1 MVNDG
6 LAASLAP
13 PRFAALLADFAFV
26 AFLLLIFVGL
36 QPFAPPVEV
45 STFGGVVHSSA
56 GDSVRQACY
65 LLVFALTLFAAF
77 RQRGLAIVQSVPL
90 GLALLLAW
98 CLASAAWAAE
108 PDVAFRR
115 AALEVVIVLSAMIGM
130 ESVGT
135 ERSFLYWRIV
145 LGAALVVNWLSIPFI
160 ATAVHLPGEL
170 DVSLIGDWRGLYGHK
185 NIAGAVCVLTILLF
199 LFTHNGKRNW
209 FGILMAVVAA
219 GFLAMTH
226 SKSSL
231 GFLPIALVAGL
242 VYRFAWRRSL
252 DRAIVCVG
260 AGLVLAAGIG
270 FVLLDENAIAHILSD
285 PAEFTGRA
293 AIWSAE
299 LAYIRD
305 HPLLG
310 AGFGTFADTGGLS
323 PLHNYVSG
331 SWVEA
336 VSHGHNGY
344 LQLFVTIG
352 GIGFALA
359 MAGLIA
365 APLLHFWRLDG
376 GPDAMRALLFAIF
389 VFLVLHNF
397 MESDFLEGDG
407 VTWVAFLFM
416 LAGLRAG
423 RKTLT
428 AAPP

>member
-6 LAASLAP
+6 LVASLAP
-13 PRFAALLADFAFV
+13 PRFAALLGDFAFF

-36 QPFAPPVEV
+36 QPFSPPVKV
-45 STFGGVVHSSA
+45 SNFGGVVHSSA
-56 GDSVRQACY
+56 GDALRQFSY
-65 LLVFALTLFAAF
+65 LLVFTLILFSAV

-90 GLALLLAW
+90 GLVLVLAW

-115 AALEVVIVLSAMIGM
+115 AALEVVIVLSAMLGM
-130 ESVGT
+130 ESVGV
-135 ERSFLYWRIV
+135 ERSLLYWRIV
-145 LGAALVVNWLSIPFI
+145 LGMVLIVNWLSIPFI
-160 ATAVHLPGEL
+160 PTAVHLPGEL

-185 NIAGAVCVLTILLF
+185 NIAGAVCVITILLF
-199 LFTHNGKRNW
+199 LFTRNGKRNW

-219 GFLAMTH
+219 GFLTMTH

-231 GFLPIALVAGL
+231 GLLPLALLGGI
-242 VYRFAWRRSL
+242 VYRLARRRSL

-260 AGLVLAAGIG
+260 AGLLLAAGIV
-270 FVLLDENAIAHILSD
+270 FVLLDETVIAHILSD

-359 MAGLIA
+359 MAEFII
-365 APLLHFWRLDG
+365 APLLHFWRLNR
-376 GPDAMRALLFAIF
+376 GPDTMRALLFAIF

-407 VTWVAFLFM
+407 VTWVAFLFV

-428 AAPP
+428 ALAP